1 MSQYKMNIKIFNM
14 IAVSWLISF
23 LAQPA
28 LAAEPT
34 ATEMKEAL
42 LQTMQNQGGS
52 RSGDDSVSVDNSIS
66 GASIYIKHFEK
77 IGCEKAS
84 NRPGYYCDYE
94 ISAGM
99 NFHSNEGT
107 AAGDR
112 HAAGIN
118 ALFSALMPQNQ
129 VSTETRRFVRSS
141 LGWKVLKN

>member
-1 MSQYKMNIKIFNM
+1 M
-14 IAVSWLISF
+14 IVAVWLASF
-23 LAQPA
+23 LAQPV

-34 ATEMKEAL
+34 AAEMKDAL

-99 NFHSNEGT
+99 DFHSNEGT

-118 ALFSALMPQNQ
+118 ALFNALMPQNQ
-129 VSTETRRFVRSS
+129 ISNETRRFVRSNS
-141 LGWKVLKN
+141 GWKVLQD